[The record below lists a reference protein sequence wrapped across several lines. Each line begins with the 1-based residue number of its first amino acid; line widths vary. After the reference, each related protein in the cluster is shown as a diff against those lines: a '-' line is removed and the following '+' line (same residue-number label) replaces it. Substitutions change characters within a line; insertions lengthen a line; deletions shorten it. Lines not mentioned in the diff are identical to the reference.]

1 MSHANFIYAYFLLIL
16 WMLLNYQ
23 KQHKQHYKD
32 NGMKLQQEVHAEL
45 KLNKTQWVK
54 RKETLKTIQTGAKTL
69 NI

>member
-1 MSHANFIYAYFLLIL
+1 
-16 WMLLNYQ
+16 MLLNYQ
-23 KQHKQHYKD
+23 KQHKRLYKD
-32 NGMKLQQEVHAEL
+32 NGIKLQQEVHAEL